1 MAFSPFSRFR
11 NFTLD
16 NLKALLEVYPD
27 EARTMEWSEAA
38 NEIEAV
44 SPGYKRTSYQQACQ
58 LGLEDRGGNP
68 FRIQSYLFTFDDSNL
83 TRYLEF
89 WLKTYFAPNPYV
101 RSDDPPILIYCEMVK
116 AILDA
121 PGHEIS
127 YTDFFRARM
136 GGGSED
142 ILLNA
147 VKNYGKPVRVK
158 KEGGEYLLYLEEN
171 DIPKAQ
177 KEVSYIEE
185 NLPIGDSES
194 RKEFF
199 DRYCYANF
207 CGFFGRDAARKTG
220 AENILL
226 YGVPGSGKS
235 HTIKTKYCPMEQ
247 YMERVVFH
255 PDYTCSDFVGQI
267 LPKVEN
273 TENGDKLKYEFTPG
287 PFTRI
292 LRKAEED
299 PSNYYYLVIEELSR
313 GNAPAIFGEVFQ
325 LLDRKDEEEY
335 PANKVGESEFGI
347 SNYEVALEVYKNAEH
362 QVRIPSN
369 LYILATMNTADQ
381 NVFTLDTAFQRRWNM
396 KQIENNFEKSRHSMD
411 MIEGTRI
418 AWGAFATVVNDLI
431 IDTNEDMLSSED
443 KRLGTYFAKKK
454 ELAADRFPEKVLKYL
469 WDDAFKMDR
478 DTVFK
483 TELKTLEEVVVMYE
497 ESEQDKLSSVLNR
510 EVYKK
515 MLDKMSAE
523 EETDEREERTAQ
535 E

>member
-177 KEVSYIEE
+177 KEVSYI
-185 NLPIGDSES
+185 
-194 RKEFF
+194 
-199 DRYCYANF
+199 
-207 CGFFGRDAARKTG
+207 
-220 AENILL
+220 
-226 YGVPGSGKS
+226 
-235 HTIKTKYCPMEQ
+235 
-247 YMERVVFH
+247 
-255 PDYTCSDFVGQI
+255 
-267 LPKVEN
+267 
-273 TENGDKLKYEFTPG
+273 
-287 PFTRI
+287 
-292 LRKAEED
+292 
-299 PSNYYYLVIEELSR
+299 
-313 GNAPAIFGEVFQ
+313 
-325 LLDRKDEEEY
+325 
-335 PANKVGESEFGI
+335 
-347 SNYEVALEVYKNAEH
+347 
-362 QVRIPSN
+362 
-369 LYILATMNTADQ
+369 
-381 NVFTLDTAFQRRWNM
+381 
-396 KQIENNFEKSRHSMD
+396 
-411 MIEGTRI
+411 
-418 AWGAFATVVNDLI
+418 
-431 IDTNEDMLSSED
+431 
-443 KRLGTYFAKKK
+443 
-454 ELAADRFPEKVLKYL
+454 
-469 WDDAFKMDR
+469 
-478 DTVFK
+478 
-483 TELKTLEEVVVMYE
+483 
-497 ESEQDKLSSVLNR
+497 
-510 EVYKK
+510 
-515 MLDKMSAE
+515 
-523 EETDEREERTAQ
+523 
-535 E
+535 